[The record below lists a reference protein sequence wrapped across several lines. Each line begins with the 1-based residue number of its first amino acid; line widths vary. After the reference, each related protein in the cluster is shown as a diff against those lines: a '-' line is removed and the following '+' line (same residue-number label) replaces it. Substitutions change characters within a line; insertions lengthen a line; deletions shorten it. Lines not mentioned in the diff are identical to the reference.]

1 MTEGIYDIT
10 TGKTVTTDAMQTL
23 IDTINSITGTFTE

>member
-10 TGKTVTTDAMQTL
+10 TGKT
-23 IDTINSITGTFTE
+23 IDTDDLGATIAAEIEAALNNN